1 MSINDFIKVVVNEQN
16 KNEKDFSEDDFYYML
31 KYLGIKKDK
40 SLVNDIEKFYQD
52 FLNSLNN
59 SLVKFDEKKLGSNE
73 NTTHY
78 IAFYADKKAD
88 YLEAFKV
95 YFPVKYEYMISALK
109 TIFLYLIRNNIMATV
124 KFHVKA
130 SNEGI
135 VIRFYKKS
143 DIKPFIDYCNNN
155 FILKDLLEQLNPFI
169 ANIHGIG
176 VVQDDNTLASFNETL
191 SSMLFEYFGFLK
203 QNGSFDLASDLDFLD
218 YVMKRASIEENDVLR
233 FNIRA
238 VEHSIESILNKS
250 NPLN

>member
-109 TIFLYLIRNNIMATV
+109 TIFLYLIRNNI
-124 KFHVKA
+124 K
-130 SNEGI
+130 
-135 VIRFYKKS
+135 
-143 DIKPFIDYCNNN
+143 
-155 FILKDLLEQLNPFI
+155 
-169 ANIHGIG
+169 IG
-176 VVQDDNTLASFNETL
+176 
-191 SSMLFEYFGFLK
+191 
-203 QNGSFDLASDLDFLD
+203 
-218 YVMKRASIEENDVLR
+218 RASCR
-233 FNIRA
+233 
-238 VEHSIESILNKS
+238 
-250 NPLN
+250 